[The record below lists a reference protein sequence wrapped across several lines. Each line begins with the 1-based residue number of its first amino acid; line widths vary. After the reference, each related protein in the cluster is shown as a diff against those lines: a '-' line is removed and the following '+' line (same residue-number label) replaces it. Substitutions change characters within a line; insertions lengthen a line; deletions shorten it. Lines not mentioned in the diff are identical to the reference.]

1 MNLRHSLVLASL
13 AFAGLCSASAQTD
26 GPKIDFPSPSPVS
39 VLKQRAGLTDFEIT
53 YARPSARGRDIFGG
67 LVPYGEVWRTGA
79 NFATK
84 ISFNTPVKFEGKEIA
99 AGSYALFTIPGR
111 DQWTVILHKDKGEW
125 GSYAYDAKDDIAR
138 VNVKPVALG
147 QPVETF
153 TIGFDALRSESA
165 VLTLA
170 WDKTLVPV
178 KLGFD
183 VVSKVVPQ
191 IESAMT
197 TDAANKLYFPA
208 AIFYLEHGLDLNKAL
223 TWVDAAIKAQPDA
236 FYFYYHKARILAKLG
251 KKTEAIAT
259 ARQSIDVAAKAG
271 GAVKD
276 EYVRLNEALIASL
289 Q

>member
-13 AFAGLCSASAQTD
+13 AFAGLCSAHAQNA
-26 GPKIDFPSPSPVS
+26 GPKIDFPAASPTAVI
-39 VLKQRAGLTDFEIT
+39 KQRAGLTDFEIT
-53 YARPSARGRDIFGG
+53 YARPSAKGRAIFGG

-99 AGSYALFTIPGR
+99 AGTYELFTIPGR
-111 DQWTVILHKDKGEW
+111 DEWTVILHKDKGEW
-125 GSYAYDAKDDIAR
+125 GAYAYDAKDDVAR
-138 VNVKPVALG
+138 VTVKPVALS
-147 QPVETF
+147 QAVETF
-153 TIGFDALRSESA
+153 TIGFDALRDESA
-165 VLTLA
+165 TLTIA

-183 VVSKVVPQ
+183 VVGPVVQQ
-191 IESAMT
+191 IEAAMAS
-197 TDAANKLYFPA
+197 DSPQKPYFPA
-208 AIFYLEHGLDLNKAL
+208 AIFYLDHNLDLNKAL
-223 TWVDAAIKAQPDA
+223 SWVDTAIQANPDA

-251 KKTEAIAT
+251 NKTEAIAT
-259 ARQSIDVAAKAG
+259 ARKSIEVAGKMG

-289 Q
+289 K